1 MPLPAAVNS
10 HHTAW
15 VSAPGAQPHPVRYAV
30 DGNRL
35 VCFGD
40 DGLVGVPDGSRVS
53 VAIHEISGGHLLVQ
67 FGASLHVLAPDAVT
81 TNALVELLE
90 HVPLGRTLDEVQL
103 LLDDQRA
110 KRRILE
116 LVP

>member
-1 MPLPAAVNS
+1 VQLPAAVTS

-15 VSAPGAQPHPVRYAV
+15 VSAPGAPARTVRYAV
-30 DGNRL
+30 DENRL

-40 DGLVGVPDGSRVS
+40 DGLLGVPDGVRVTVS
-53 VAIHEISGGHLLVQ
+53 IHEISGGQLLAQ
-67 FGASLHVLAPDAVT
+67 FGASLHVLTPDAVT
-81 TNALVELLE
+81 MNAFVELLE
-90 HVPLGRTLDEVQL
+90 HVPLGRTLAEVQRH
-103 LLDDQRA
+103 LDAQRA

>member
-1 MPLPAAVNS
+1 MSLLPAVTS

-15 VSAPGAQPHPVRYAV
+15 VSAPGTRPHPVRYAV

-40 DGLVGVPDGSRVS
+40 DGLADVPDGSRVS
-53 VAIHEISGGHLLVQ
+53 VSIHEISGGHLLAQ
-67 FGASLHVLAPDAVT
+67 FGASLRVLEPDAVM

-90 HVPLGRTLDEVQL
+90 HVPLGRTREEVQAHLDE
-103 LLDDQRA
+103 QRA

>member
-1 MPLPAAVNS
+1 MTLPAAVTS

-15 VSAPGAQPHPVRYAV
+15 VTPPGGRPHPVRYAV
-30 DGNRL
+30 DGERL

-40 DGLVGVPDGSRVS
+40 DGLAGVPDRAQVS
-53 VAIHEISGGHLLVQ
+53 VSIHEISGGHLLAQ
-67 FGASLHVLAPDAVT
+67 FGASLRWLVPDAVS

-90 HVPLGRTLDEVQL
+90 HVPLGRTLEEVQL
-103 LLDDQRA
+103 NLDDQRA
-110 KRRILE
+110 KRRIVE